1 MRRRAVQVVRALAPL
16 GMVVAACSTAAPPAS
31 LTWKIDCV
39 SVLGIPTPSG
49 QTPLA
54 AVAPPAGVP
63 RDVRIG
69 DLTDAELAGLADWEA
84 CMDGGYAHECCSDTV
99 CPLEIDGPPPG
110 PFRLE
115 TTPLL
120 ENGVTTCYTIF
131 DSRGPVTSR
140 EDAMSL
146 YRSSLLSNCHVGPY
160 EDCTR
165 ESMPSFA
172 GRATPDCA
180 ELNALCDLPSD

>member
-1 MRRRAVQVVRALAPL
+1 MRRRAAQLAHSLAPF
-16 GMVVAACSTAAPPAS
+16 GVVVVACSSTPPPS
-31 LTWKIDCV
+31 TLTWKIDCV

-54 AVAPPAGVP
+54 AVPPPVGVR

-69 DLTDAELAGLADWEA
+69 DLTDAELARLADWES
-84 CMDGGYAHECCSDTV
+84 CMAGGYAHECCSSTV
-99 CPLEIDGPPPG
+99 CPLGIADAPPG
-110 PFRLE
+110 PFKVA

-120 ENGVTTCYTIF
+120 GDAVTTCYTVF

-140 EDAMSL
+140 EDTMAL
-146 YRSSLLSNCHVGPY
+146 FRSSLLANCHVGPY

-165 ESMPSFA
+165 ESTPGFQ
-172 GRATPDCA
+172 GGATPDCA
-180 ELNALCDLPSD
+180 ELNALCDLSSN

>member
-69 DLTDAELAGLADWEA
+69 DLTDAELAGLRTGKHAW
-84 CMDGGYAHECCSDTV
+84 MGGYAHELLLRYTSVPARASTALLPAHFGLKRLRC
-99 CPLEIDGPPPG
+99 LQMNGPH
-110 PFRLE
+110 
-115 TTPLL
+115 
-120 ENGVTTCYTIF
+120 VTR
-131 DSRGPVTSR
+131 SLMA
-140 EDAMSL
+140 ED
-146 YRSSLLSNCHVGPY
+146 P
-160 EDCTR
+160 
-165 ESMPSFA
+165 
-172 GRATPDCA
+172 
-180 ELNALCDLPSD
+180 